1 MKVCNNW
8 YRTCVPVVTWSTQ
21 DNTTLLQQL
30 KLGFKR
36 TICWNKYQSD
46 AKTYAQTDYHLVYLH
61 FKGINRRFVLSLGK
75 EDDRR
80 SHSNLPKVTIKDYN
94 VMIDCKNFF
103 DQPMNIDIKAF
114 ENIKK
119 FVTGQGDDYAIGGL
133 LDYPYFEKKIIAI
146 EFK

>member
-1 MKVCNNW
+1 
-8 YRTCVPVVTWSTQ
+8 
-21 DNTTLLQQL
+21 
-30 KLGFKR
+30 
-36 TICWNKYQSD
+36 
-46 AKTYAQTDYHLVYLH
+46 
-61 FKGINRRFVLSLGK
+61 
-75 EDDRR
+75 
-80 SHSNLPKVTIKDYN
+80 
-94 VMIDCKNFF
+94 MIDCKNFF